1 MKRDA
6 LEKKTPKYLKWISPE
21 TSDDLKRRIWDI
33 LVTEKAY
40 KDKSFSAK
48 LLAEKLNT
56 NTRYV
61 SLVLNTRFQKNYT
74 SFVNG
79 LRVEEAM
86 RILVDRKYA
95 QYSIQ
100 DISDMVGFS
109 CRQSFYNAF
118 VKTRG
123 ISPQEYREK
132 YGSMG
137 GVEMP

>member
-6 LEKKTPKYLKWISPE
+6 PEMKMPKYLRWISPE
-21 TSDDLKRRIWDI
+21 TSDEVKRKIWDI
-33 LVTEKAY
+33 LVTERAY
-40 KDKSFSAK
+40 KDKTFSAK
-48 LLAEKLNT
+48 LLAERLNT

-100 DISDMVGFS
+100 DVADMVGFS
-109 CRQSFYNAF
+109 SRQSFYNAF
-118 VKTRG
+118 MKTRG
-123 ISPQEYREK
+123 ISPQEYRDK
-132 YGSMG
+132 YGSLDG
-137 GVEMP
+137 IGKD

>member
-21 TSDDLKRRIWDI
+21 TSDELKRKIWEI
-33 LVTEKAY
+33 LVDEKAY

-48 LLAEKLNT
+48 TLAERLNT

-86 RILVDRKYA
+86 RILVDKKYA

-118 VKTRG
+118 MKTRG
-123 ISPQEYREK
+123 LSPQDYRET
-132 YGSMG
+132 YGSLSNTET
-137 GVEMP
+137 V

>member
-48 LLAEKLNT
+48 MLAERLNT

-79 LRVEEAM
+79 LRVEE
-86 RILVDRKYA
+86 DRKYA

>member
-1 MKRDA
+1 
-6 LEKKTPKYLKWISPE
+6 
-21 TSDDLKRRIWDI
+21 
-33 LVTEKAY
+33 
-40 KDKSFSAK
+40 
-48 LLAEKLNT
+48 
-56 NTRYV
+56 
-61 SLVLNTRFQKNYT
+61 
-74 SFVNG
+74 
-79 LRVEEAM
+79 M

-95 QYSIQ
+95 QYSIL